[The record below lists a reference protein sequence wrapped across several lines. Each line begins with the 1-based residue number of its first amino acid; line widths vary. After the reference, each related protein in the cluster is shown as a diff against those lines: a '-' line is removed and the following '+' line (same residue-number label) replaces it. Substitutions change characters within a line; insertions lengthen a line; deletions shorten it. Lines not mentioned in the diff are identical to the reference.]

1 MHLNLDEL
9 DPVAARL
16 AVVMISLMK
25 GSQNEVMQIT
35 SEFDLSLTQ
44 LRILFTLDHAD
55 EDLAVNQ
62 IADALGVS
70 MPATGR
76 AIDALHR
83 TGLVSRRED
92 AIDRRI
98 KRIAL
103 TDVGTAAI
111 TRIAEARV
119 ATVQNLVAALSDDER
134 AALDEAASA
143 IDAIVARHL
152 PSHPQYCAPGGA
164 ALAAG
169 STPAAPEA
177 SS

>member
-1 MHLNLDEL
+1 MHLDMDDL

-25 GSQNEVMQIT
+25 GSQNEVMHIT

-44 LRILFTLDHAD
+44 LRTLFTLDHAD

-62 IADALGVS
+62 IAVALGVS
-70 MPATGR
+70 MPATTR

-92 AIDRRI
+92 AADRRI

-103 TDVGTAAI
+103 TETGTAAI

-134 AALDEAASA
+134 TTLDEAATA
-143 IDAIVARHL
+143 INAIVARHL
-152 PSHPQYCAPGGA
+152 PSHPQYCAPAEA
-164 ALAAG
+164 ARTAG
-169 STPAAPEA
+169 SIPAAPEA
-177 SS
+177 NA